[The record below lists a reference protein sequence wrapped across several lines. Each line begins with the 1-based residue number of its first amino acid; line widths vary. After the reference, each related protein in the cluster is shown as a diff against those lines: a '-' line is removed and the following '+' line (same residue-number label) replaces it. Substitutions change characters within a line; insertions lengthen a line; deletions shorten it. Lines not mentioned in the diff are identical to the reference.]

1 MSIANLRPARFEAIR
16 PTLSIAGL
24 RASRPGMFFGGTVA
38 IGALTIAIL
47 NLLLHIAT
55 SNAVYELSS
64 IQKEK
69 KELITTT
76 QILGEQVDSL
86 SSQQNL
92 SNSAQKL
99 GMISNSNPVFLRLAD
114 QKVFG
119 KPKAA
124 LNTAGRVSRNLVPNA
139 ALIQQSTMLAPV
151 TEVLTVATE
160 PTTAGNVA
168 KTNTAAGQVI
178 SFGGAIPA
186 SPTH

>member
-1 MSIANLRPARFEAIR
+1 MSVANLRPTRFEAVR
-16 PTLSIAGL
+16 PTLSMAGL

-55 SNAVYELSS
+55 SNAVYELSD

-124 LNTAGRVSRNLVPNA
+124 LNTNGRVSRNLVPNA
-139 ALIQQSTMLAPV
+139 ALIQQSTMVDPATTAIAASAEPV
-151 TEVLTVATE
+151 TT
-160 PTTAGNVA
+160 GNVA

-178 SFGGAIPA
+178 STGGAIPA